1 MQESLCGFIGLK
13 KGGACVGKGR
23 YILARFSEDSDLI
36 SEQLPGQ
43 TIVELAGDRRVL
55 IENHFGVK
63 AYGREQIIVKVK
75 YGYVCVCGCGLELL
89 RMNREQLVI
98 RGRID
103 EISLRRKEQQ

>member
-1 MQESLCGFIGLK
+1 MQETRFGFIELE

-23 YILARFSEDSDLI
+23 FFLERLAEESDLVT
-36 SEQLPGQ
+36 EQLPGQ

-55 IENHFGVK
+55 IENHYGVK

-89 RMNREQLVI
+89 RMSREQLVI

-103 EISLRRKEQQ
+103 GVTLQRRG